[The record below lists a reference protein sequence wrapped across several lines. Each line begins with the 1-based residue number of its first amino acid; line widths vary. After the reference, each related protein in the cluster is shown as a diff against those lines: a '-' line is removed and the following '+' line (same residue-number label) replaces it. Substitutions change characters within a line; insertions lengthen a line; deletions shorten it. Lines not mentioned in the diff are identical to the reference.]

1 MLFKNKHNWK
11 TPRKQYSSEFPGLIF
26 ASTIPDSELKESEKP
41 EIPMGAH
48 KTTKRTTVK
57 ACSPGKKQAA
67 QQQKTFTEKKKKK
80 TIKYHRKKLAQPP
93 PLLADW
99 MGTWVVHP
107 HQDIERPPPQLLQSP
122 WKTNGEHELPLPPGR
137 NNQPILLRCGVVS
150 EGNLWRV
157 NAFTSTRNKVTTPVL
172 SVVNFLGNKTVS
184 VEA

>member
-67 QQQKTFTEKKKKK
+67 QQQKTFTEKKKK
-80 TIKYHRKKLAQPP
+80 
-93 PLLADW
+93 
-99 MGTWVVHP
+99 
-107 HQDIERPPPQLLQSP
+107 
-122 WKTNGEHELPLPPGR
+122 
-137 NNQPILLRCGVVS
+137 NNQILQKETGSTPTIAGRLNGDLSGPPSPGYREAS
-150 EGNLWRV
+150 SSTPAESMENKWRTW
-157 NAFTSTRNKVTTPVL
+157 TSTPTR
-172 SVVNFLGNKTVS
+172 
-184 VEA
+184 